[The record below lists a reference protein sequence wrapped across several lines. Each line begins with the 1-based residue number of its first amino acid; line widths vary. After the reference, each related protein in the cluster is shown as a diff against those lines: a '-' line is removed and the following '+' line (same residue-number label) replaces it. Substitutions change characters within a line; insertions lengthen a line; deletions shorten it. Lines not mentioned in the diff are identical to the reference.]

1 MTPNRRTDY
10 FVYPVSGQPFI
21 GWTDIV
27 KPEIAVKVP
36 NDVAGVIGHITEL
49 FFTLVQLVEC
59 PLPIEQRG
67 PQVVR
72 DMNRPSQSHHL
83 LGHFFADW
91 PMFRSEIDFTGGI
104 DDHDFI
110 GHFIQQTDVEQGR
123 RQYAVDRPESVKN
136 FVLLSCNL
144 SLLTED
150 GI

>member
-59 PLPIEQRG
+59 PPANRATG
-67 PQVVR
+67 PPGSEGYEPPVSVSSPA
-72 DMNRPSQSHHL
+72 RPFL
-83 LGHFFADW
+83 CRLAD
-91 PMFRSEIDFTGGI
+91 
-104 DDHDFI
+104 
-110 GHFIQQTDVEQGR
+110 V
-123 RQYAVDRPESVKN
+123 PE
-136 FVLLSCNL
+136 
-144 SLLTED
+144 
-150 GI
+150 